1 MENRDTMSG
10 PILTTVDLRDGR
22 KATLERVTEADA
34 PGMLAYLEVIA
45 GETDFL
51 TFGPGEFG
59 MKVDQEAAFLKSLAD
74 PLASEMN
81 GMMVKAVVA
90 GEMVGNALLTRSPRP
105 RLRHVGELGLSVRRD
120 FWGVG
125 LGSALCKT
133 IFSGAKRTG
142 VTRIALK
149 VRADNARAIR
159 LYERLGFSHEGRL
172 VGAFLAG
179 GEELDELVMGLR
191 I

>member
-1 MENRDTMSG
+1 MSG

-22 KATLERVTEADA
+22 KATLERVTEDDA

-51 TFGPGEFG
+51 SFGPGEFG
-59 MKVDQEAAFLKSLAD
+59 MTVDQEAAFLRSLAD
-74 PLASEMN
+74 PLASEMK

-105 RLRHVGELGLSVRRD
+105 RLRHGAELGLSVRRD

-133 IFSGAKRTG
+133 IFSEAKRTG

-172 VGAFLAG
+172 VGAFLVG
-179 GEELDELVMGLR
+179 GVELDELVMGLR